1 MVVVQ
6 NTKRQGVAVAASRHG
21 GDAGEVKNTARQ
33 RGDGAGRRRWLDG
46 QYDDTAAEEG
56 VAGVPWRNGGG
67 VEEDRGAV
75 ELLVVAARD
84 EETREAAGTAMPRW
98 TWRGR
103 GQGLEA
109 ASCRM

>member
-1 MVVVQ
+1 M
-6 NTKRQGVAVAASRHG
+6 GMDG
-21 GDAGEVKNTARQ
+21 GDG
-33 RGDGAGRRRWLDG
+33 LDS
-46 QYDDTAAEEG
+46 QNDVTMAEEG

-67 VEEDRGAV
+67 AEEDRGAM